1 MREAP
6 PAAIPGA
13 PPAAKPGAPPAAKPG
28 APPAATAET
37 APRWAFARTTAFRLT
52 ALHLLL
58 TVLGTTLVGGVA
70 WWATAGFAARQAAQ
84 EIERGMGV
92 LLRSGALSG
101 ARGIALS
108 IEARMAADRAGSE
121 FYLLVAPGGQRLAGN
136 LSGVPRTRG
145 WHEGSVR
152 RADGGEAPVM
162 MLAAPLPD
170 GGALVVGRDLSAV
183 RALEQRLLVGAAWV
197 AGAVVLLG
205 LLGGLLIGRS
215 VARRAA
221 AMEAA
226 LGAVQAGALDQRLAV
241 GPGGDEFD
249 RLAARINATL
259 DRMQGLMASLREV
272 TDDIAHDLRTP
283 LTRLRQRLDAA
294 SRAPTAEAI
303 AEAQAEA
310 DRLLEIFAALMRI
323 AQVESGTQRAGFIEA
338 DLSAIAQ
345 SVAEVYA
352 PAAEERGQALT
363 TDIAPGV
370 MLRGDPALLTQMLAN
385 LVENAIR
392 HGRQGGRVALTLRA
406 REIVVR
412 DDGPGIPEAD
422 RERVFRR
429 FLRLDAARST
439 PGSGLGLA
447 LVRAVADLHGMTI
460 ALEDAGPGLRVR
472 ITLPGG
478 EA

>member
-6 PAAIPGA
+6 QAAMHEA
-13 PPAAKPGAPPAAKPG
+13 PQAATREAPQ
-28 APPAATAET
+28 AATAEA
-37 APRWAFARTTAFRLT
+37 APRWAFLRTTAFRLT

-58 TVLGTTLVGGVA
+58 TVLGTVLVGGVA

-101 ARGIALS
+101 PRGIALS

-121 FYLLVAPGGQRLAGN
+121 FYLLAAPSGQRVAGN
-136 LSGVPRTRG
+136 LSGVPRASG

-170 GGALVVGRDLSAV
+170 GGTLVVGRDLSAV

-226 LGAVQAGALDQRLAV
+226 LGAVQAGALDRRLAI

-294 SRAPTAEAI
+294 ARTPSAEAI

-323 AQVESGTQRAGFIEA
+323 AQVESGTQRAGFTQA

-352 PAAEERGQALT
+352 PAAEGRGQTLT

-370 MLRGDPALLTQMLAN
+370 TLRGDPALLTQMLAN
-385 LVENAIR
+385 LVENAVR
-392 HGRQGGRVALTLRA
+392 HGREGGRVALTLREG
-406 REIVVR
+406 EIVVC

-429 FLRLDAARST
+429 FLRLDSARST

-460 ALEDAGPGLRVR
+460 ALEDAAPGLRVR
-472 ITLPGG
+472 VSLPASEG
-478 EA
+478 

>member
-1 MREAP
+1 MAD
-6 PAAIPGA
+6 AS
-13 PPAAKPGAPPAAKPG
+13 
-28 APPAATAET
+28 
-37 APRWAFARTTAFRLT
+37 PRWTFARTTAFRLT
-52 ALHLLL
+52 LLHLVL
-58 TVLGTTLVGGVA
+58 TILGTGLVGGVA

-84 EIERGMGV
+84 EIERGAGV

-121 FYLLVAPGGQRLAGN
+121 FYLLAAPGGQRLAGN
-136 LSGVPRTRG
+136 LSGVPRTPG

-152 RADGGEAPVM
+152 RQDGSEAPVM

-183 RALEQRLLVGAAWV
+183 RDLEARLL
-197 AGAVVLLG
+197 AGAVWVGGAVLLLG

-226 LGAVQAGALDQRLAV
+226 LGAVQAGALDRRLVV

-259 DRMQGLMASLREV
+259 DRMAGLMASLREV

-294 SRAPTAEAI
+294 SRAPSAEAI
-303 AEAQAEA
+303 ADAQAEA

-323 AQVESGTQRAGFIEA
+323 AQVESGTQRAGFVAA

-352 PAAEERGQALT
+352 PAAEERGQSLAA
-363 TDIAPGV
+363 DIAPGV
-370 MLRGDPALLTQMLAN
+370 TLTGDPALLTQMLAN

-392 HGRQGGRVALTLRA
+392 HGRQGGRVALSLGA
-406 REIVVR
+406 REIVVA
-412 DDGPGIPEAD
+412 DDGPGIPAAD

-447 LVRAVADLHGMTI
+447 LVRAVAGLHGMTI
-460 ALEDAGPGLRVR
+460 ALEDAAPGLRVR
-472 ITLPGG
+472 VGLPVSSGSPPP
-478 EA
+478 

>member
-1 MREAP
+1 MAEAPPAPIREAP
-6 PAAIPGA
+6 PAAIRE
-13 PPAAKPGAPPAAKPG
+13 
-28 APPAATAET
+28 APPAATAE
-37 APRWAFARTTAFRLT
+37 APPRWAFARTTAFRLT
-52 ALHLLL
+52 ALHLML
-58 TVLGTTLVGGVA
+58 TVLGTALVGGVA

-101 ARGIALS
+101 PRGIALS

-121 FYLLVAPGGQRLAGN
+121 FYLLAAPGGQRLAGN
-136 LSGVPRTRG
+136 LSGVPRGAG

-152 RADGGEAPVM
+152 RADGAEAPVM

-170 GGALVVGRDLSAV
+170 GGTLVVGRDLSAV
-183 RALEQRLLVGAAWV
+183 RALEQRLLVGAVWV

-226 LGAVQAGALDQRLAV
+226 LRAVQAGALDRRLAV

-283 LTRLRQRLDAA
+283 LARLRQRLDAA
-294 SRAPTAEAI
+294 SRAPSAAAI

-323 AQVESGTQRAGFIEA
+323 AQVESGTRRAGFTEA
-338 DLSAIAQ
+338 DLSAVAQ

-352 PAAEERGQALT
+352 PAAEERGQVLT

-370 MLRGDPALLTQMLAN
+370 TLRGDPALLTQMLAN

-392 HGRQGGRVALTLRA
+392 HGREGGRVALTLRP

-447 LVRAVADLHGMTI
+447 LVKAVAELHGMAI
-460 ALEDAGPGLRVR
+460 ALEDAKPGLRVR
-472 ITLPGG
+472 ITLPGS